1 MGKKLKVLQPQHLA
15 NTMKSGEPRTPYE
28 SKYIRI
34 RENNK
39 TEWNVLDTVKGCNM
53 GCPDCYARTGMDV
66 LMRGIDFEVP
76 VPQTLNKKLLV
87 GDLDKIKREDGPN
100 WVRNGVQGDPA
111 YDWDLVIKVA
121 KLVHE
126 QGFHNVIMTKM
137 PVLPTAGQLL
147 QLSAYKAVIHLGL
160 VIGYN
165 LSSDPDWQRKVQL
178 MRMYQTWAGYDYA
191 ILRVGTFAFD
201 TTTTDGA
208 ELAAEQ
214 KAWANMGFKFMEGP
228 WRIVKTHP
236 WYKEG
241 LLDWSQYKQHIAY
254 GSRKTGKKTKSR
266 NYSPNPQVFTGPG
279 NPNVLGCVTDC
290 DVCPNQCGT
299 TGL

>member
-1 MGKKLKVLQPQHLA
+1 MGRKLTVLQPEHLA
-15 NTMKSGEPRTPYE
+15 KTMKSGEMRSPYE

-39 TEWNVLDTVKGCNM
+39 TEWNILDTVKGCNM
-53 GCPDCYARTGMDV
+53 GCPNCYARSSMDV

-87 GDLDKIKREDGPN
+87 GDLDKIRRQDGPN

-111 YDWDLVIKVA
+111 YDWDLVIEVA

-126 QGFHNVIMTKM
+126 QGFYNVIMTKM

-178 MRMYQTWAGYDYA
+178 MRMYQKWAGYDYA

-201 TTTTDGA
+201 TTTTEGA

-214 KAWANMGFKFMEGP
+214 KAWADMGFKFMEGP
-228 WRIVKTHP
+228 WRISKNHP
-236 WYKEG
+236 YAKAG
-241 LLDWSQYKQHIAY
+241 VLDWNQYKNKKAY
-254 GSRKTGKKTKSR
+254 GKKVKSK
-266 NYSPNPQVFTGPG
+266 NFSPRPQVFKGTK
-279 NPNVLGCVTDC
+279 NPDVLGCVTEC
-290 DVCPNQCGT
+290 HVCPNQCGT
-299 TGL
+299 VGL